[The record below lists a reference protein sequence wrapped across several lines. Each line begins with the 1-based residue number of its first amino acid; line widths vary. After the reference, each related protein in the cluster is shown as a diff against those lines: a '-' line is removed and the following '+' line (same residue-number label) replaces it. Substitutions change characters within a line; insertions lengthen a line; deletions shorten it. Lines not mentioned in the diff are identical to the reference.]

1 MRVTQADLR
10 IIRRGGLTVRFA
22 SMGPVVYLMVEVAE
36 TGTAGTTLEAP
47 CTNPHWGLL
56 LSGDL
61 EVLRD
66 GLDPVHLEAG
76 QAFHVPAGDPA
87 HRFHASGR
95 SAAVGFVPLD
105 PPGIDDRE
113 IAGAGFEFIDEP
125 GNSPIL
131 PPTVG
136 ITVADTSD
144 VQPLRRGQ
152 IETEA
157 SIMGPWL
164 MCATRFGGVSGYT
177 TPWCDQPHW
186 GTVLQGTIAIEW
198 EDEVEII
205 GAGEAFY
212 CPAGPPGH
220 RIEVTDAA
228 TVMDLT
234 PIEAMIR
241 PGRVADWR
249 PRLVIE
255 APKSLPTAV
264 AGTDR

>member
-1 MRVTQADLR
+1 V
-10 IIRRGGLTVRFA
+10 
-22 SMGPVVYLMVEVAE
+22 
-36 TGTAGTTLEAP
+36 
-47 CTNPHWGLL
+47 
-56 LSGDL
+56 
-61 EVLRD
+61 
-66 GLDPVHLEAG
+66 
-76 QAFHVPAGDPA
+76 
-87 HRFHASGR
+87 
-95 SAAVGFVPLD
+95 
-105 PPGIDDRE
+105 
-113 IAGAGFEFIDEP
+113 
-125 GNSPIL
+125 
-131 PPTVG
+131 
-136 ITVADTSD
+136 
-144 VQPLRRGQ
+144 
-152 IETEA
+152 
-157 SIMGPWL
+157 
-164 MCATRFGGVSGYT
+164 
-177 TPWCDQPHW
+177 
-186 GTVLQGTIAIEW
+186 W